1 MNINLV
7 SLAAVLL
14 LVFSNGAS
22 AQKKPVEKALQR
34 GLPLIVLPPSLA
46 PFSAPIDCNAT
57 GTGCAVS
64 IVILEGPI
72 NGVDACVAN
81 LPSEVRVHGTSS
93 TAAERLM
100 VWTLKLPVGTTAT
113 YKFQP
118 KHGILV
124 VDDPKGQLKQGAIGD
139 GLGGTDP
146 TQYHWVNRRRQRGE
160 ATYLPI
166 ILREVGGV
174 VSLCGAA
181 DPKVVND

>member
-1 MNINLV
+1 MNINLI

-100 VWTLKLPVGTTAT
+100 VWTLKLPVGLDTSFNNYFLLDRNPIRIRVLRKDRIPVFALPL
-113 YKFQP
+113 QSGS
-118 KHGILV
+118 HRR
-124 VDDPKGQLKQGAIGD
+124 KQVF
-139 GLGGTDP
+139 
-146 TQYHWVNRRRQRGE
+146 HVQRLAG
-160 ATYLPI
+160 
-166 ILREVGGV
+166 
-174 VSLCGAA
+174 
-181 DPKVVND
+181 